1 MDAEEEIR
9 KLRFEL
15 DLVET
20 KVDQFAERV
29 KKIEEKLKVE
39 GLPKYL
45 EG

>member
-20 KVDQFAERV
+20 KLNQWVDKV
-29 KKIEEKLKVE
+29 KRIEEKLKIE
-39 GLPKYL
+39 GLPKL
-45 EG
+45 E